1 VIAQIR
7 LADSSDARDLARLRY
22 SFRSITEHDIES
34 EAAFLTRCSSWMS
47 ERLQQSHWRCWVVE
61 QDNAIIGALWLQ
73 LIEKIPNPTSEPEFH
88 AYITNVFVDASV
100 RGTGFG
106 SRLLTEAL
114 SYCKQQSVHAVILWP
129 TEKSRT
135 LYERHGF
142 AVRPDLMELLI
153 SDPRS
158 F

>member
-1 VIAQIR
+1 MTHVR
-7 LADSSDARDLARLRY
+7 LANSSDAQALTTLRY
-22 SFRSITEHDIES
+22 SLRSVNDNDA
-34 EAAFLTRCSSWMS
+34 EAETTFLARCTAWMS
-47 ERLQQSHWRCWVVE
+47 ERLEQPNWRCWVVE
-61 QDNAIIGALWLQ
+61 QDDVIIGALWLQ

-88 AYITNVFVDASV
+88 AYITNVFVSETA
-100 RGTGFG
+100 RGAGLG

-114 SYCKQQSVHAVILWP
+114 TFCKQQSVHSVILWP

-142 AVRPDLMELLI
+142 AIRPDLLELLI
-153 SDPRS
+153 YDAPT